1 MLTSMLKTTGVCLI
15 LLTSGC
21 SAVGGLAADVAKD
34 AVLGGPDK
42 GLEVNAN
49 VGQAKTEGEENVAQQ
64 ANTAVTLQSK
74 KAQTYESPVE
84 TVVNEAG
91 LQWWELGIIILLAG
105 WAIPSPAEMLRG
117 LIELFRLGRG
127 TSFQG
132 RS

>member
-1 MLTSMLKTTGVCLI
+1 MSTLSVLTSMLKTTGVCLI

-21 SAVGGLAADVAKD
+21 SVLTDVAKE
-34 AVLGGPDK
+34 AVLGGADK
-42 GLEVNAN
+42 GIDVDAN

-91 LQWWELGIIILLAG
+91 LKWWELGIVILLAG

-117 LIELFRLGRG
+117 VVTVFRTGYP
-127 TSFQG
+127 
-132 RS
+132 